1 MVVVVVVLAEVL
13 QGRGVGQVCL
23 FVVGLWVRVRESSC
37 RVNRLLLLAVVV
49 QQRTSGR
56 CDAVKGWVK

>member
-1 MVVVVVVLAEVL
+1 MVVVVVVSAEL
-13 QGRGVGQVCL
+13 FQGRGVGQVCL
-23 FVVGLWVRVRESSC
+23 FVVGLWVRGRESNC
-37 RVNRLLLLAVVV
+37 RVNRLLLLVVVV